1 MERQD
6 YIKCICIGRY
16 GIGNHSSPSLFM
28 LGTDMK
34 KEVDRVYSDLGGLL
48 PEAPF
53 RFAKYDV
60 DLEDFIIELDEQEHF
75 NRFRLKTLES
85 SIYKQF
91 NNFNVVEYKSFCRK
105 YEYHCRKHGGF
116 WENASTKKQFSQSEI
131 DGQQGATRW
140 KQRAFYDFVKDA
152 YSITT
157 NVPIIRVSIYETVNG
172 YTINDLIMNHKKE
185 MLLEYIDHR
194 YQISKGL

>member
-16 GIGNHSSPSLFM
+16 GKGSHSSPSLLM
-28 LGTDMK
+28 LGADMK

-48 PEAPF
+48 PETPF

-75 NRFRLKTLES
+75 NRFRLKTLKS

-91 NNFNVVEYKSFCRK
+91 NNFNVVEYQSFCRK
-105 YEYHCRKHGGF
+105 YESHCRRHGGF

-131 DGQQGATRW
+131 DGQQGETRW

-152 YSITT
+152 YSITA
-157 NVPIIRVSIYETVNG
+157 NVPIIRISIYETVNG
-172 YTINDLIMNHKKE
+172 YTINDLIMNHRKE
-185 MLLEYIDHR
+185 TLLEYIDHR